1 MFQKRLSVRDE
12 FLVQVNKSAKKKKK
26 NEVSIQPFWLNKICN
41 L

>member
-26 NEVSIQPFWLNKICN
+26 ERGQ
-41 L
+41 